1 MSKELGKISGK
12 DGLKRAT
19 ADTLLPGIGGM
30 LIDKRA
36 KDKAKDAAAASA
48 AAAAAPIE
56 PMSVD
61 MPEPDSEAVNAARR
75 RKLAA
80 ASQRGGRASTILTAE
95 PLGGA

>member
-1 MSKELGKISGK
+1 MSKELGKISGTN
-12 DGLKRAT
+12 GLKRAT

-36 KDKAKDAAAASA
+36 KDKAKDAAAAA
-48 AAAAAPIE
+48 AVPAGPIE
-56 PMSVD
+56 TMAAD

-80 ASQRGGRASTILTAE
+80 QQQRGGRASTILTAE